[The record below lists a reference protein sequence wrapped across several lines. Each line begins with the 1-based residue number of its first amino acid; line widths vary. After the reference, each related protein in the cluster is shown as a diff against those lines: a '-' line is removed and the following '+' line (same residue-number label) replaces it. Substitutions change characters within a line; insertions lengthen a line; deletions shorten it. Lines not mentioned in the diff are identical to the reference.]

1 MNFGLRIVG
10 RRADGYHRL
19 ESLFLP
25 VDLADELELEAV
37 PAAAARVS
45 LSLDSPAGDV
55 PAGSENLAA
64 RAARGYLDEAGLGL
78 AVTVRLAKRIPV
90 AAGLGGGSSDAA
102 AVLRGLAAL
111 HPGALGPE
119 PLARLAVGLGA
130 DVPFFLQSGPRFVT
144 GIGEEL
150 QPPPRPWPSLCL
162 VLANPGESL
171 ATAEVF
177 RCFDALTGGPGPSNL
192 RSLLEAAEP
201 DPSDPAPLQALL
213 TNDLEPAAMR
223 LCPAIGRLQDALWRA
238 GAGAVAMSGSGAT
251 VFGVFGEAAAA
262 QAAAASIAAAGAGAW
277 ARVARTR
284 ESE

>member
-10 RRADGYHRL
+10 RRPDGYHRL

-25 VDLADELELEAV
+25 VDLADELELETE
-37 PAAAARVS
+37 PAAAVRVS
-45 LSLDSPAGDV
+45 LILDPPAGEV
-55 PAGSENLAA
+55 PSGRENLAV
-64 RAARGYLDEAGLGL
+64 RAAHGFLESAGLDL
-78 AVTVRLAKRIPV
+78 AVTLRLAKRIPA

-111 HPGALGPE
+111 HPGSLE
-119 PLARLAVGLGA
+119 PRQLTRLAVGLGA
-130 DVPFFLQSGPRFVT
+130 DVPFFLQSEPRFVT
-144 GIGEEL
+144 GIGE
-150 QPPPRPWPSLCL
+150 QVAPPPGPWPALLL

-171 ATAEVF
+171 STAEVF
-177 RCFDALTGGPGPSNL
+177 RGFDALTGGPGPSNL

-213 TNDLEPAAMR
+213 ANDLEPVAMR
-223 LCPAIGRLQDALWRA
+223 LCPAIGRLREALWQA

-251 VFGVFGEAAAA
+251 VFGVFGEEAAA
-262 QAAAASIAAAGAGAW
+262 QAAAASIAATGAW